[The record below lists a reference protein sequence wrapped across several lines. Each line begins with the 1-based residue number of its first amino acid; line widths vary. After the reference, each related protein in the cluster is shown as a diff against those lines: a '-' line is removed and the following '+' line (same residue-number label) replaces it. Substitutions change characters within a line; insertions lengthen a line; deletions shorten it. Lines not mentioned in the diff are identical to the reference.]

1 MPRRVIEIRFHG
13 RGGQGAK
20 IASRILGRSG
30 FLCGLW
36 AQDFALYGAERR
48 GAPVV
53 SFTRLSAEPIDRRGY
68 IDFPELVVVMDASL
82 LRDAPEQV
90 FHGVGPATPVMINGA
105 PPAGKLAGEQ
115 WPSANFVFVDLTG
128 IARRAIGTPL
138 VSAAAAAAAA
148 KYIPAIGLEALE
160 QAVRGELAE
169 FGLPAELIE
178 KNLVAARAAYGTT
191 PAVDLAPAAPP
202 ITKPAPLENIPYP
215 VSSRFA
221 GPAIR
226 RRGSAALRATG
237 NWRTERPVIDL
248 AKCKRCFLCYLY
260 CPEAAMKLDADN
272 FPHVDYEHCKGC
284 LICHEECPTR
294 AIARRVEDAA
304 LGEARSDDTG
314 AENRAGGVA
323 P

>member
-1 MPRRVIEIRFHG
+1 MERRVIEIRFHG

-90 FHGVGPATPVMINGA
+90 FHGVGPATPVLINGA
-105 PPAGKLAGEQ
+105 GPAAKLVEEQ
-115 WPSANFVFVDLTG
+115 RSSAHFVFVDLTG
-128 IARRAIGTPL
+128 IARRAIGSPL
-138 VSAAAAAAAA
+138 VSAAAAATAA
-148 KYIPAIGLEALE
+148 KCIPAIELAAFE
-160 QAVRGELAE
+160 QAVRAELTE

-178 KNLVAARAAYGTT
+178 KNLLAARQAHALT
-191 PAVDLAPAAPP
+191 PVVDLAPAALP
-202 ITKPAPLENIPYP
+202 ITKTISLEKLPYP
-215 VSSRFA
+215 LSSRFA

-226 RRGSAALRATG
+226 HRGSAALRATG

-260 CPEAAMKLDADN
+260 CPEAAMKLDAEN
-272 FPHVDYEHCKGC
+272 FPHVDYQHCKGC
-284 LICHEECPTR
+284 LICYEECPTQ
-294 AIARRVEDAA
+294 AIARTVEEDAM
-304 LGEARSDDTG
+304 G
-314 AENRAGGVA
+314 ASRNNAGVENRAGGVV